1 MPTTTRRAPARRRR
15 TVAAP
20 TPPRPQPTPAARLD
34 RAVKQVLKAIPVDH
48 LDRRFVALEKW
59 VRGVGKD
66 VRKFLGVPTP
76 PARRAGRRAGPR
88 RTAHHRT

>member
-1 MPTTTRRAPARRRR
+1 MPTTTRHAPARRRR
-15 TVAAP
+15 TAAAP
-20 TPPRPQPTPAARLD
+20 TPPRPVSPATLLD

-76 PARRAGRRAGPR
+76 PARRAGTRAGPR

>member
-1 MPTTTRRAPARRRR
+1 MATGVRKTASVPRRARDS
-15 TVAAP
+15 AAEIH
-20 TPPRPQPTPAARLD
+20 AAVL
-34 RAVKQVLKAIPVDH
+34 QLLKAIPVDH